1 MLLIIIRQSYGGN
14 DRFAVANGRNNDV
27 FCDII
32 LEHKTEGNEHRE
44 RAYRNLLRESRAGES
59 GSSDFFVGESEKP
72 TLESLK
78 DSKMSPSEDIKK
90 YDNMDFDD
98 DEGACSDDSDIEF
111 WQKQPIVHR
120 K

>member
-1 MLLIIIRQSYGGN
+1 MSSVTSSWNTKQRETN
-14 DRFAVANGRNNDV
+14 
-27 FCDII
+27 
-32 LEHKTEGNEHRE
+32 TESEP
-44 RAYRNLLRESRAGES
+44 NLLRESRAGES

-111 WQKQPIVHR
+111 
-120 K
+120 